1 MPQPGSTRA
10 GYSVAAVFAGAVL
23 TLDEAVDLGR
33 ELWGK
38 LQDERII

>member
-1 MPQPGSTRA
+1 MPTAWEHARRIQR
-10 GYSVAAVFAGAVL
+10 AAVFAGAVL